1 MGLSRRVATG
11 LWMLR
16 RGTGL
21 VSEGQPWTEDAIL
34 PRRKAPCDF
43 AWCCYRNMMVNG
55 LMHTLVLRAC
65 AQMMIVALATT
76 GFAHRVQTPSDQSA
90 QAFAAT
96 FGLDA
101 SDICGDVDGDGA
113 QTDCE
118 ACRLQASMSLPEPAV
133 SLILAELSLDPADW
147 TPAPPV
153 LNALTATATH
163 PARAPPV
170 V

>member
-1 MGLSRRVATG
+1 M
-11 LWMLR
+11 
-16 RGTGL
+16 
-21 VSEGQPWTEDAIL
+21 
-34 PRRKAPCDF
+34 
-43 AWCCYRNMMVNG
+43 NG

-65 AQMMIVALATT
+65 ALMIIVALATT
-76 GFAHRVQTPSDQSA
+76 GFAHRVQTPSNQAA
-90 QAFAAT
+90 QAFALT

-113 QTDCE
+113 QTGCE
-118 ACRLQASMSLPEPAV
+118 ACRLHAAMSLPEPAI

-153 LNALTATATH
+153 LNARTATATH